1 MKTRIPATVLLVVTL
16 IAYGREQKDEPA
28 VEFKRVSLDETMAQ
42 LRLYPSYSYL
52 QYVAMILARN
62 ENRSDEI
69 AGEIE
74 RMIGRENRWEEAR
87 NRRQQVDLF
96 SIFTG
101 ALAVQE
107 SLQLDTMRGG
117 GRGRMP
123 AEMMKGKPAPSK
135 STPKGG
141 PVNKGKMKI
150 LEKMRPDQVSV
161 VSLPGPTIKSHP
173 WEQML
178 AGKKPAISSLA
189 RCVPENFYLVEFRSI
204 AKMLEAMETSD

>member
-1 MKTRIPATVLLVVTL
+1 MKTRILATILLLVGLV
-16 IAYGREQKDEPA
+16 IYGREQKEQPA
-28 VEFKRVSLDETMAQ
+28 VEFQKWTLNGTMAQ
-42 LRLYPSYSYL
+42 LRLYPSDSYL

-150 LEKMRPDQVSV
+150 LEKMRPDQVPV
-161 VSLPGPTIKSHP
+161 ASLTGPTVKSHP

-178 AGKKPAISSLA
+178 AGKKP
-189 RCVPENFYLVEFRSI
+189 
-204 AKMLEAMETSD
+204 

>member
-16 IAYGREQKDEPA
+16 IVYGREQKDEPA
-28 VEFKRVSLDETMAQ
+28 VEFKRVSLDETRAQ
-42 LRLYPSYSYL
+42 LRLYPNDTYL

-74 RMIGRENRWEEAR
+74 RMIDRGNRWEESMG
-87 NRRQQVDLF
+87 RRGRVDLF

-117 GRGRMP
+117 GRRGRMP
-123 AEMMKGKPAPSK
+123 AEMMKGKPVPNMG
-135 STPKGG
+135 TPKGR
-141 PVNKGKMKI
+141 PVSKDKMKI

-161 VSLPGPTIKSHP
+161 ASLTGPT
-173 WEQML
+173 
-178 AGKKPAISSLA
+178 
-189 RCVPENFYLVEFRSI
+189 
-204 AKMLEAMETSD
+204 